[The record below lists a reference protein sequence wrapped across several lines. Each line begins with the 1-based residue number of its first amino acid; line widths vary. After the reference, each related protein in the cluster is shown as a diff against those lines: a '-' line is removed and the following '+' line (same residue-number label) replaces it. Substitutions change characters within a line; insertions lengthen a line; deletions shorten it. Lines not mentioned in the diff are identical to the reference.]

1 MFWPTVVI
9 NQKPKL
15 KLQMNDFEI
24 GLVDTGAD
32 VTIISPKSWNAK
44 WSVQKVHTQ
53 FVGIDKFSQI
63 KQSVQRIKCVESEEQ
78 KGS

>member
-1 MFWPTVVI
+1 
-9 NQKPKL
+9 
-15 KLQMNDFEI
+15 MNDFEI